1 MALFKQESHS
11 DCYAFWMSIPAA
23 SICLASSSYEIAGH
37 PLYVRYPALNGPTAN
52 FEHDHGQQ

>member
-11 DCYAFWMSIPAA
+11 DLLRVLDVNTCSINL
-23 SICLASSSYEIAGH
+23 CSSYEIAGH